1 VGEGSRNGAAK
12 AEEDSYNPLFN
23 DRESMGRVLKK
34 QSAIGL
40 TTARIRGEESRSV
53 TEGEKE
59 NLMTNRD
66 KLES

>member
-1 VGEGSRNGAAK
+1 MRGPGTEPLR